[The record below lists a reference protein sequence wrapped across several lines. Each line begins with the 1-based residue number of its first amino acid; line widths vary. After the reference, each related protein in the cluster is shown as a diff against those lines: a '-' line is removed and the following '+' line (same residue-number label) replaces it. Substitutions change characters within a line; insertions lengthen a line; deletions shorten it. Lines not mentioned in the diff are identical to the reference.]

1 MLMGYAMEKVVNPFD
16 SNDFLVLPDN
26 TFIAKMKNPVRLQ
39 DVRMQIM
46 KSLEN
51 PIGTKS
57 LSVIASEKTRCNPQ
71 AKAVIVVSDN
81 TRPVPY
87 KGEEGILMPIICT
100 LMSSGFST
108 SSITVVIATGTHKAM
123 SEGQI
128 HEMIDE
134 EVFSLG
140 IKVVNHDSKDVDNLT
155 KIGLTSR
162 GTRVT
167 VNSIYMQADL
177 KILTGLVES
186 HFMAGVSGGRKS
198 VCPGIIGEESTYV
211 FHGPEF
217 MESDEARN
225 MNLFGN
231 PVHEE
236 SLEIAHLAGVD
247 FIVNVTLDS
256 DFHVTGV
263 FSGDL
268 DSAHLAA
275 VEKLKESVCVKVP
288 YMADV
293 VITHAGY
300 VGINHYQCAKCAV
313 AALEI
318 VKENGSLIIL
328 SNTTDR
334 LDPVGNI
341 TYRVCLSLL
350 HLIGVEKFS
359 SLIKSPDWTF
369 VPDQW
374 EVQQWGKVLKRI
386 PEENLFLYSP
396 LFRKK
401 DFEIIPGIDASALIH
416 TCCDAS
422 YQKAID
428 SSLSIIS
435 KREGKAIEDLRI
447 VYLEDGPYEVPFL

>member
-1 MLMGYAMEKVVNPFD
+1 MGYAMEKVVNPFD

-236 SLEIAHLAGVD
+236 SMEIAHLAGVD

-256 DFHVTGV
+256 DF
-263 FSGDL
+263 
-268 DSAHLAA
+268 
-275 VEKLKESVCVKVP
+275 
-288 YMADV
+288 
-293 VITHAGY
+293 Y

-350 HLIGVEKFS
+350 HLIGAEKFS

-369 VPDQW
+369 IPDQW
-374 EVQQWGKVLKRI
+374 EVQQWVKVLKRI

-401 DFEIIPGIDASALIH
+401 DFEIIPGIDASTLIP
-416 TCCDAS
+416 TCFDAS
-422 YQKAID
+422 FQKAID